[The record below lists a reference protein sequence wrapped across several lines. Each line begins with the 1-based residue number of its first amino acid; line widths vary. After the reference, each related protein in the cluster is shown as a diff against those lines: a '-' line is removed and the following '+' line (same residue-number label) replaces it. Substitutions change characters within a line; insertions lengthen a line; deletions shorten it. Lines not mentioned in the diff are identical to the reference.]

1 MATKSAR
8 DKIVDTALALAE
20 QRSWEAVRL
29 HDVAAELGITL
40 DGVRAHFREKEDIVD
55 AWFDRADRAMLE
67 DAAKPDFLSL
77 APRGRLQRVIMAWLS
92 ALAPHRRPA
101 RQMICNK
108 FEPGHIHYQF
118 SGLLRVSR
126 TVQWMREAAHRDA
139 TLPWRAFEE
148 TTLTCV
154 YLMTFFYWMR
164 DGSEGSNRTAT
175 FLDQLLGRAERLAHA
190 IPGCRKTP
198 ERTAKPAHPSAG
210 SKAAPP
216 A

>member
-29 HDVAAELGITL
+29 HDVASELGMTL
-40 DGVRAHFREKEDIVD
+40 NEVRAHFREKEDLVD

-67 DAAKPDFLSL
+67 DTAKPDFLDL
-77 APRGRLQRVIMAWLS
+77 APRERLQRVIMTWLS
-92 ALAPHRRPA
+92 ALAPHRRPT
-101 RQMICNK
+101 RQMIYNK
-108 FEPGHIHYQF
+108 FEPGHVHYQF

-139 TLPWRAFEE
+139 TLPRRAFEE
-148 TTLTCV
+148 TALTCI

-164 DGSEGSNRTAT
+164 DDSEGANRTAA
-175 FLDQLLGRAERLAHA
+175 FLDQLLGRAESLAHV

-198 ERTAKPAHPSAG
+198 GKTAQSAHPSAG